1 MSIKELDLY
10 CRDIATAYSA
20 DRIMSLRAIFIK
32 AFRAGEISK
41 GLYDGLNRELRD
53 RADWLKRR

>member
-10 CRDIATAYSA
+10 VWDIEHCFDIKHLSG
-20 DRIMSLRAIFIK
+20 LRARFIGML
-32 AFRAGEISK
+32 RRNEISA
-41 GLYDGLNRELRD
+41 GLYAGLNKDLRD